1 MKAVAIGGV
10 PATGKSTLMKHIL
23 KKAKVEKKFAYGLLR
38 GYTVGD
44 TAFLGLY
51 PAGDKFGGTDKLSMA
66 VQKDYDK
73 FVDELKYN
81 IVFEGDR
88 LFTAHNLLALQI
100 THTAR
105 IIILNNNAM
114 TLAHRHIDRED
125 TQSEKFLKGRTTKI
139 KNIKENEYITH
150 EPYEL
155 TNLQETEDLADDILG
170 FLELGGSD

>member
-23 KKAKVEKKFAYGLLR
+23 KKAQVEKKFAYGLLR
-38 GYTVGD
+38 GYIVKD

-51 PAGDKFGGTDKLSMA
+51 PSGDKFGGTDKLSMA
-66 VQKDYDK
+66 VQRDYDK
-73 FVDELKYN
+73 FVDEQKYN

-100 THTAR
+100 THEHK
-105 IIILNNNAM
+105 IIILENNAM

-139 KNIKENEYITH
+139 KNIKENEFISY
-150 EPYEL
+150 EPQEL
-155 TNLQETEDLADDILG
+155 TTLEETAQLADDILE
-170 FLELGGSD
+170 FLELGATH

>member
-23 KKAKVEKKFAYGLLR
+23 KKAKVEKKFTYGLLR
-38 GYTVGD
+38 GYVVKD

-51 PAGDKFGGTDKLSMA
+51 PSGDKFGGTDKLSMA

-105 IIILNNNAM
+105 IIILENNAM

-139 KNIKENEYITH
+139 KNIKENEFITY

-155 TNLQETEDLADDILG
+155 TTLDETEKLADDILE
-170 FLELGGSD
+170 FLGLCTSD